1 MNKKVLCV
9 DDELHILEGYKRVL
23 RKEFE
28 IDTAVSG
35 RQGVAAV
42 MSEEPYAVIVADMR
56 MPGMDGIQFLS
67 NVKELAPNTI
77 RIMLTGN
84 ADQQTAIEAVNEGN
98 IFRFLT
104 KPCSPENLAKALH
117 AGIDQYRLVMVE
129 KDLLEKTLRG
139 SIQVLTDILSLVNP
153 TAFGHAARVRRLVS
167 QVAATIKLKN
177 AWRTEIAAMLSQI
190 GCITVPGEIL
200 EKSRRG
206 ETLTPEEL
214 RMMQSHPQI
223 GRDLIARIPRLGQV
237 AEIIAYQDK
246 CFDGSGFPDDDKRE
260 QDIPLGAR
268 ILKIVLDFD
277 KLVEAGVSNFEAV
290 EQISKSGDLYDPLI
304 IEALKAT
311 LVSDT
316 DYEIKAVEV
325 GELKLNMVFA
335 EDVFSTKGVMLITGG
350 QEATKS
356 LCVRLENLSHGG
368 EIVGPIKVLVPINR
382 EVTATV
388 SA

>member
-9 DDELHILEGYKRVL
+9 DDELNVLEGYKRVL
-23 RKEFE
+23 RKDFD
-28 IDTAVSG
+28 IDTADSG

-42 MSEEPYAVIVADMR
+42 MSGGPYAVIVADMR
-56 MPGMDGIQFLS
+56 MPGMDGIEFLS

-84 ADQQTAIEAVNEGN
+84 ADQQTAIEAVNEGS

-104 KPCSPENLAKALH
+104 KPCPPEDLAKALD

-129 KDLLEKTLRG
+129 KELLEKTLRG

-167 QVAATIKLKN
+167 EIAATLKQKN
-177 AWRTEIAAMLSQI
+177 AWQTEIAAMLSQI
-190 GCITVPGEIL
+190 GCITVPEEVL
-200 EKSRRG
+200 VKSRRG

-214 RMMQSHPQI
+214 RMMQAHPQI
-223 GRDLIARIPRLGQV
+223 GRDLIARIPRLGPV

-246 CFDGSGFPDDDKRE
+246 CFDGSGLPEDGKRE
-260 QDIPLGAR
+260 QEIPLGAR
-268 ILKIVLDFD
+268 ILKLALDFD
-277 KLVEAGVSNFEAV
+277 KLIEAGLSNLEAV
-290 EQISKSGDLYDPLI
+290 EKISKSGDLYDPLI

-311 LVSDT
+311 LASDT
-316 DYEIKAVEV
+316 NYEIKTVKV
-325 GELKLNMVFA
+325 RELTLNMIFA
-335 EDVFSTKGVMLITGG
+335 EDVFSTKAELLVTGG

-356 LCVRLENLSHGG
+356 LCVRLENLSQGG
-368 EIVGPIKVLVPINR
+368 ELVGPIKVLVPINR
-382 EVTATV
+382 G
-388 SA
+388 